1 MLSILSYGALTSGAA
16 GPGYGIVGPVAP
28 KPAAAKQVAQAKL
41 SFSGKNA
48 IITGSV
54 DHIFQA
60 AAFTGANRLEKQD
73 RARLGVDVM
82 GMTRS
87 FDKARTLLAEARIAA
102 GLPNGGS
109 RTMVADA
116 VVPQTPVKPGT
127 PEVKLA
133 SIDPTAPVAPPP
145 DSPALTAIDKSVGAD
160 PRIPTPLAASTQLAY
175 ARANAPATVFDDT
188 AKASKF
194 SQKDLWCLATAVYFE
209 ARGESYRGQAA
220 VAQVVMNRLH
230 HRLYPKTICGVVYQ
244 NQNMRNACQF
254 SFACDGIPETVDDP
268 KSWKQAE
275 DIAKQVSN
283 GDLYLTEVAN
293 ATHYHAAYVY
303 PDWAP
308 RLHRITKIGQHIF
321 YRFNGAAAAL
331 SS

>member
-16 GPGYGIVGPVAP
+16 GPGYGSIGPMAP
-28 KPAAAKQVAQAKL
+28 KQSAPKQVAQATL
-41 SFSGKNA
+41 SFSGKDA

-54 DHIFQA
+54 DHMFQT
-60 AAFTGANRLEKQD
+60 AAFTGPNRLEKQD
-73 RARLGVDVM
+73 RARLGVDVL

-102 GLPNGGS
+102 GMPSGGS
-109 RTMVADA
+109 ETIVADA
-116 VVPQTPVKPGT
+116 VVPQSAH
-127 PEVKLA
+127 EVKLA
-133 SIDPTAPVAPPP
+133 SVDPTAVTPPL
-145 DSPALTAIDKSVGAD
+145 DSPALSAIDKSVGAD
-160 PRIPTPLAASTQLAY
+160 PRIPTPLAASSQLAY
-175 ARANAPATVFDDT
+175 ARANAPATVFDNS
-188 AKASKF
+188 AKADKF

-209 ARGESYRGQAA
+209 ARGESYRGQVA

-230 HRLYPKTICGVVYQ
+230 HPLYPKTICGVVYQ

-254 SFACDGIPETVDDP
+254 SFACDGIPETVNDP

-308 RLHRITKIGQHIF
+308 RLHRVTKIGQHIF
-321 YRFNGAAAAL
+321 YRFKGSAATL